1 MSIWSKL
8 LGFKQADDTNHVI
21 GKESVSLSTDSSR
34 CTFVDVEIG
43 LQDHKIHDIG
53 ALRFDG
59 AIFHQADREEL
70 VDFLRGSDY
79 LCGHNIIHHDA
90 KYLFAGRTCYWPLV
104 DTLYVSPLLFPER
117 PYHRLVKDDKL
128 VSEQLNNP
136 VNDCEKAKDLLF
148 DEVAHW
154 NDLPEKKQQIW
165 AYLLKDQKEFTGFL
179 QLVQA
184 VSPVYMDPVELIRDF
199 MKGES
204 ASRQTCIRSL
214 KNILSNWRMPWP

>member
-8 LGFKQADDTNHVI
+8 LGFKQTDETNHKVD
-21 GKESVSLSTDSSR
+21 KDTASLSTDTSR
-34 CTFVDVEIG
+34 YTFVDVEIG

-59 AIFHQADREEL
+59 TIFHKASKEEL
-70 VDFLRGSDY
+70 FDFLRDSDY

-90 KYLFAGRTCYWPLV
+90 QYLFAGRTCRWPLV

-148 DEVAHW
+148 DEIARW

-165 AYLLKDQKEFTGFL
+165 AYLLKDQEEFTGFL

-184 VSPVYMDPVELIRDF
+184 ISPVYMDPVELIRDF
-199 MKGES
+199 YYCCPVKLK
-204 ASRQTCIRSL
+204 QT
-214 KNILSNWRMPWP
+214 